1 MNKSKI
7 LESIEKEINQ
17 LEEIIKKRKQKY
29 NEVKYSNI
37 GNNVG
42 QLWSQ
47 KTNDKR

>member
-1 MNKSKI
+1 MNKNKI

-29 NEVKYSNI
+29 NEVKHSDI
-37 GNNVG
+37 GNHFD

-47 KTNDKR
+47 ETIDKR